1 MAGSLSL
8 FFDCIRSDVG
18 NVTSIPTDDG
28 GEPSGKGSGPGE
40 GDAKVESGSNAGNGL
55 SIPTGGSVV
64 ESIDSYDELSSLSW
78 KSSGEGG
85 IRRRVRVSRG

>member
-28 GEPSGKGSGPGE
+28 VLGEPSGKGSGPGE
-40 GDAKVESGSNAGNGL
+40 GDAKNGL
-55 SIPTGGSVV
+55 SIPTGGSLVV
-64 ESIDSYDELSSLSW
+64 ESIDS
-78 KSSGEGG
+78 
-85 IRRRVRVSRG
+85 